1 MKIFKALTHEWR
13 ASIAFS
19 SSDISELSA
28 NRTAGEAIVDTAK
41 NIVMIL
47 LVVFFKMM
55 MLYYINTAV
64 LPYKEHTAPDMLQLL
79 STLFCAQ

>member
-28 NRTAGEAIVDTAK
+28 NGTAGEAIVDTAK

-55 MLYYINTAV
+55 LYYINTAA

-79 STLFCAQ
+79 STFFCAQ